1 MLEEIEK
8 PTYGQRWADRIA
20 KFGGSWAFIGIFMA
34 IMLIWISVNLFESS
48 KAFDPYP
55 FILLNLVLSCLA
67 ALQAPIIMM
76 SQNRQ
81 NEKDR
86 AQAAFDYDI
95 NRKAETEIQALH
107 EKAAIDHAINRKA
120 EAEIQLLHQKINRLL
135 DLHNLQCEDLE
146 EMEAKIAELSQKN

>member
-20 KFGGSWAFIGIFMA
+20 KFGGSWAFIGIFMT
-34 IMLIWISVNLFESS
+34 IMLVWISLNLFKSD

-95 NRKAETEIQALH
+95 NRKAE
-107 EKAAIDHAINRKA
+107 
-120 EAEIQLLHQKINRLL
+120 AEIQMLHQKLDRLL
-135 DLHNLQCEDLE
+135 ELHHLQCEDFE
-146 EMEAKIAELSQKN
+146 EMQAKIADLSQKS